1 MIEDNFVRYMFHI
14 DVQVLEQD
22 EKPRQ
27 PVRRLNYSAP
37 EDPVQGSD
45 ALQAAGRSIAEEA
58 AAAAAMPNGEMSTGA
73 VPSAMQTSAPE
84 EQPIQPVR
92 VEKTPGRNEPCWCG
106 SGKKFKLCHGR

>member
-1 MIEDNFVRYMFHI
+1 MFHI

-22 EKPRQ
+22 ERPRP
-27 PVRRLNYSAP
+27 PVRRLSYSAP
-37 EDPVQGSD
+37 EDPVQGST
-45 ALQAAGRSIAEEA
+45 ALQAANRPRQGDEMA
-58 AAAAAMPNGEMSTGA
+58 ALPNGGAMSMGA
-73 VPSAMQTSAPE
+73 VPSAMQTSGMQTSAPD